1 MLFLFVSITFARLS
15 SLSRARARSC
25 VCGLYLM
32 SKLRT
37 RLCEGFVETVVKEG
51 EGEKTGPSLSL
62 LFDQE
67 PRSNREKTYMHG

>member
-15 SLSRARARSC
+15 SLSHARAR

-67 PRSNREKTYMHG
+67 PRSNREKTYMPG